1 MEKIIGI
8 YKITSPSGK
17 IYIGQ
22 SRHCLYR
29 WKYHYSKLHCKRQRH
44 LYNSLLKYGFDN
56 HVFEIL
62 ERCAL
67 EELDDLEI
75 KYIKQYDSTN
85 KIIGMNLRVGGNSA
99 TFSDE
104 TKELMRQ
111 NALGNTNML
120 GKTHSKET
128 KELIRKSRMGIKLSK
143 ETKKRMSKAREG
155 FKHSQETRNKLSKA
169 NKFTRKIKNMKSN
182 IIHISITQAAVNE
195 NISQSTIYRGLKDG
209 RYEYV

>member
-85 KIIGMNLRVGGNSA
+85 KTIGMNLRVGGNSA

-128 KELIRKSRMGIKLSK
+128 RELISKNRTGIKHSK
-143 ETKKRMSKAREG
+143 ETRKRMSKAREG
-155 FKHSQETRNKLSKA
+155 FKHSQETINKLSKA
-169 NKFTRKIKNMKSN
+169 NKFTRKIKNMKTN
-182 IIHISITQAAVNE
+182 IIHTSITQAAVNE

>member
-85 KIIGMNLRVGGNSA
+85 KTIGMNLRAGGNSA

-128 KELIRKSRMGIKLSK
+128 RELISKNRMGIKPSK
-143 ETKKRMSKAREG
+143 ETRKRMSKAREG

-169 NKFTRKIKNMKSN
+169 NKFTRKIKNMKTN
-182 IIHISITQAAVNE
+182 IIHTSITQAAVNE

>member
-22 SRHCLYR
+22 SKHCLYR

-44 LYNSLLKYGFDN
+44 LYNSLFKYGFDK

-62 ERCAL
+62 EKCNL
-67 EELDDLEI
+67 QELNNKEI
-75 KYIKQYDSTN
+75 YWIQYYNSTD
-85 KIIGMNLRVGGNSA
+85 KTIGLNIREGGNGKI
-99 TFSDE
+99 FSKE
-104 TKELMRQ
+104 TRELMRQ

-120 GKTHSKET
+120 GKTHSNET
-128 KELIRKSRMGIKLSK
+128 KKLIRKAKLGTKDSK
-143 ETKKRMSKAREG
+143 ETKKRKSEAKKG
-155 FKHSQETRNKLSKA
+155 FKHSLETKEKLSKA
-169 NKFTRKIKNMKSN
+169 NKFTRKIKNMKTN
-182 IIHISITQAAVNE
+182 IIHESITQAAIDE
-195 NISQSTIYRGLKDG
+195 NISQSTIYRGLKDS

>member
-29 WKYHYSKLHCKRQRH
+29 WKYHYSKLYCKRQRH

-85 KIIGMNLRVGGNSA
+85 KTIGMNLRVGGNSA

-128 KELIRKSRMGIKLSK
+128 RELMRKNRMGIKPSK

-169 NKFTRKIKNMKSN
+169 NKFTRKIKNMKTN
-182 IIHISITQAAVNE
+182 IIHTSITQAAVNE

>member
-29 WKYHYSKLHCKRQRH
+29 WKYYYSKLHCKRQRR

-62 ERCAL
+62 ERCAS

-85 KIIGMNLRVGGNSA
+85 KTIGMNLRVGGNSA

-128 KELIRKSRMGIKLSK
+128 RELISKNRTGIKHSK
-143 ETKKRMSKAREG
+143 ETRKRMSKAREG
-155 FKHSQETRNKLSKA
+155 FKHSQETINKLSKA
-169 NKFTRKIKNMKSN
+169 NKFTRKIKNMKTN
-182 IIHISITQAAVNE
+182 IIHTSITQAAVNE

>member
-67 EELDDLEI
+67 EKLDDLET

-85 KIIGMNLRVGGNSA
+85 KTIGMNLRVGGNSA

-128 KELIRKSRMGIKLSK
+128 RELISKNRIGIKPSE
-143 ETKKRMSKAREG
+143 ETKKRLSKAREG

-169 NKFTRKIKNMKSN
+169 NKFTRKIKNMKTN
-182 IIHISITQAAVNE
+182 IIHASITQAAVNE

>member
-1 MEKIIGI
+1 MEQIIGI

-67 EELDDLEI
+67 EELDNLEI

-85 KIIGMNLRVGGNSA
+85 KTVGMNLRVGGNSA

-120 GKTHSKET
+120 GKTHSKKT
-128 KELIRKSRMGIKLSK
+128 RELMSRNRMGIKPSK
-143 ETKKRMSKAREG
+143 ETKNRMSKARKG
-155 FKHSQETRNKLSKA
+155 FKHSQKTRNKLSKA
-169 NKFTRKIKNMKSN
+169 NKFTRKIKNMKTN
-182 IIHISITQAAVNE
+182 IIHTSITQAAVNE
-195 NISQSTIYRGLKDG
+195 NISQSTIYRGLKDS